1 MVYPGGGTGRHAG
14 LKILFAVMQVTVQLR
29 SRVLSLSRLVE
40 VFYFMYFVYILY
52 SKAYDR
58 YYIGHCEDLT
68 LRLTRHNNKGVPST
82 KFYVPWEVV
91 YTETFISRTFASA
104 REREIK
110 SKKSKKY
117 IEFLLSAK

>member
-1 MVYPGGGTGRHAG
+1 
-14 LKILFAVMQVTVQLR
+14 
-29 SRVLSLSRLVE
+29 
-40 VFYFMYFVYILY
+40 
-52 SKAYDR
+52 
-58 YYIGHCEDLT
+58 LT
-68 LRLTRHNNKGVPST
+68 LRLKRHNNKGVPST

-117 IEFLLSAK
+117 IEFLISLK